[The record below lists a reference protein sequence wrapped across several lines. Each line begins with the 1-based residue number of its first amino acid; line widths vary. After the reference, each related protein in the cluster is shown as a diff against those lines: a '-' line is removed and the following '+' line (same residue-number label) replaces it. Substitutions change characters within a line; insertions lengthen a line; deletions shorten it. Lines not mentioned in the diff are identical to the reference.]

1 MILMGPMM
9 KLPED
14 RGVVTAFL
22 CALVFYVIT
31 LMAFIPNLA
40 TNELFK
46 TIATLIVGTAFV
58 GGVVAFYFGNSK
70 GGGDGNKQ

>member
-1 MILMGPMM
+1 M

-31 LMAFIPNLA
+31 LMAFVPNLEH
-40 TNELFK
+40 NELFK
-46 TIATLIVGTAFV
+46 TLATAILTSGFI

-70 GGGDGNKQ
+70 GGGDGSNK